1 MAEEGDILEDLEAAD
16 APAAKKKPMVMI
28 IGIII
33 GLLALGGGGYY
44 AYITYFQEKPVEEV
58 SVEGEEGAVKDVE
71 EGVNLVKQCQKQLQ
85 DAELK
90 VKKLLDDGSSLEIN
104 KS

>member
-1 MAEEGDILEDLEAAD
+1 MTKEDKKIDFESSLKELEKIVEKLEDDDINLED
-16 APAAKKKPMVMI
+16 
-28 IGIII
+28 
-33 GLLALGGGGYY
+33 
-44 AYITYFQEKPVEEV
+44 
-58 SVEGEEGAVKDVE
+58 SVKSFE

-90 VKKLLDDGSSLEIN
+90 IKKLLDDGSSIEID